1 MLTMRRALRVYHSFR
16 NYTSLSIFR
25 YFVSATRTLK
35 NCNADRIKFLIYCNS
50 QISENGRKGN
60 IEEAE
65 SIFYGMPAKN
75 IVSWTA
81 MLSVYGQNGLLK
93 KARDLFDKM
102 PQRTVVSWNAM
113 LTAYMRSRVEIDE
126 IFKFFGS
133 MPERNAVSFA
143 AMVTGFVN
151 AGRFIE
157 AEKLYHKTPLVF
169 REPVCS
175 NVLINGYLKNG
186 KLEEAVRVFESMVEK
201 DVVSYS
207 SMVDGY
213 CKNGNV
219 TEARKLFDVM
229 WERNAVTWSSM
240 INGYMKVGS
249 FEDGFEL
256 FLQMRREGEVRVEPT
271 TFTIIFEACGRYC
284 KYELG
289 CQIHGLVLRLGHEC
303 DVFLGNSIITMYSR
317 FGYINAARS
326 TFDSMIHKDTISW
339 NSLISCYVQ
348 GDRLEEAYE
357 LFEMAPE
364 KDVVSWTTM
373 IMGFSNRGLTEK
385 CIALFKMMPKKDV
398 VAWSTLISGFVHK
411 GEYEEAICLYI
422 EMLRSAVRPNSI
434 TLSSMLSASAGLAAL
449 NQGLQ
454 VHAHVFKMR
463 LEYDLLIQSSLVSMY
478 SKCGSLNDAY
488 RVFKSV
494 REPNIF
500 IFNAMIT
507 GFAQNGLGNEAL
519 ILFKE
524 LESEGEKPNG
534 ITFIGVLSAC
544 AHTGMVEEGWNYF
557 KSMRSLYMIEP
568 ELDHYAIMVDILG
581 KAGLLDEAMSLINSM
596 PLEPHSGVWGALL
609 SASRTHLRLDLAKVA
624 AEHISNLEP
633 SNSAPYV
640 VLSDIYSFLGKKE
653 DEEQVRLAKK
663 LKRIKKS
670 PGCSWILLKNNV
682 NMFLSGDLSH
692 MNFNEIKI
700 TLWMITDQ
708 MKRIYSIDDDE
719 LLL

>member
-1 MLTMRRALRVYHSFR
+1 
-16 NYTSLSIFR
+16 
-25 YFVSATRTLK
+25 
-35 NCNADRIKFLIYCNS
+35 
-50 QISENGRKGN
+50 
-60 IEEAE
+60 
-65 SIFYGMPAKN
+65 MPAKN

-102 PQRTVVSWNAM
+102 PQRTVVS
-113 LTAYMRSRVEIDE
+113 
-126 IFKFFGS
+126 
-133 MPERNAVSFA
+133 
-143 AMVTGFVN
+143 
-151 AGRFIE
+151 
-157 AEKLYHKTPLVF
+157 
-169 REPVCS
+169 
-175 NVLINGYLKNG
+175 
-186 KLEEAVRVFESMVEK
+186 
-201 DVVSYS
+201 
-207 SMVDGY
+207 
-213 CKNGNV
+213 
-219 TEARKLFDVM
+219 
-229 WERNAVTWSSM
+229 
-240 INGYMKVGS
+240 
-249 FEDGFEL
+249 
-256 FLQMRREGEVRVEPT
+256 RREGEVRVEPT

-326 TFDSMIHKDTISW
+326 TFDAMIHKDIISW

-348 GDRLEEAYE
+348 GERLEEAYE
-357 LFEMAPE
+357 LFE
-364 KDVVSWTTM
+364 
-373 IMGFSNRGLTEK
+373 
-385 CIALFKMMPKKDV
+385 
-398 VAWSTLISGFVHK
+398 
-411 GEYEEAICLYI
+411 I

-434 TLSSMLSASAGLAAL
+434 TLFSMLSASAGLAAL

-544 AHTGMVEEGWNYF
+544 AHAGMIEEGWNYF

-633 SNSAPYV
+633 SNSAPLCCLV
-640 VLSDIYSFLGKKE
+640 RHLLFSG
-653 DEEQVRLAKK
+653 EE
-663 LKRIKKS
+663 
-670 PGCSWILLKNNV
+670 G
-682 NMFLSGDLSH
+682 G
-692 MNFNEIKI
+692 
-700 TLWMITDQ
+700 
-708 MKRIYSIDDDE
+708 
-719 LLL
+719 